1 MEKFYENLKKYST
14 EIIHDKKNEIPPLTD
29 EEIKSNNNQ
38 NFCYIYKKQFCDVDD
53 SDDIDDG
60 GDDDESDARKVLGD
74 AVEPDIAV
82 GNYDDSDNDNDDVF
96 DARKFHG
103 DVVEFDS
110 DSESMMIVIMMYLLP
125 EGFRVILQNLILKMM
140 IMMMIKNSMV

>member
-74 AVEPDIAV
+74 
-82 GNYDDSDNDNDDVF
+82 
-96 DARKFHG
+96 
-103 DVVEFDS
+103 VVEFDS